1 MSILVLRLKEKLPL
15 NYRIF
20 IRHLLLLKKYM
31 EFMFESNIFSCK
43 KFEKVVP
50 ESMNVL
56 NNFEASLKVSLQ
68 ILFLMSST
76 GNKYT
81 QIMKLETN

>member
-1 MSILVLRLKEKLPL
+1 
-15 NYRIF
+15 
-20 IRHLLLLKKYM
+20 
-31 EFMFESNIFSCK
+31 MFESIIFSCK

-68 ILFLMSST
+68 ILFFNEFL
-76 GNKYT
+76 GK
-81 QIMKLETN
+81 